1 MKVAYSREAIGN
13 LRDISAYIRSQNPA
27 AAKTVRHA
35 IRKSAA
41 TLGEFPG
48 LGHKQLEADIRKL
61 VVPRFGYL
69 IYFKVYADR
78 DEVRIL
84 FIQHPKQRRLY
95 RDG

>member
-41 TLGEFPG
+41 TLGECVFSSFS
-48 LGHKQLEADIRKL
+48 IRSNA
-61 VVPRFGYL
+61 GS
-69 IYFKVYADR
+69 IATG
-78 DEVRIL
+78 ES
-84 FIQHPKQRRLY
+84 
-95 RDG
+95 

>member
-27 AAKTVRHA
+27 AAKSVRHA

-61 VVPRFGYL
+61 VVPRFGY
-69 IYFKVYADR
+69 
-78 DEVRIL
+78 
-84 FIQHPKQRRLY
+84 